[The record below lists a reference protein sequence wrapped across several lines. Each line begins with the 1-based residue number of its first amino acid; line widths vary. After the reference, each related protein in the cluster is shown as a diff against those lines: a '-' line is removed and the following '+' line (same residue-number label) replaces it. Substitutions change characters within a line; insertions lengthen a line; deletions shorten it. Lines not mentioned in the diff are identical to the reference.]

1 MDRTS
6 SRTGDKRDF
15 RDAVGVEV
23 SKTRDRLSNQS
34 ANLCILYARRPN
46 YAVLG

>member
-6 SRTGDKRDF
+6 REARWERDF
-15 RDAVGVEV
+15 GDAVGVEV